1 MTSLAYHGPVRLLSW
16 SESSAQEFKFKL
28 ELLDGR
34 NALAH
39 FENVTRRS
47 GKRAGQRYR
56 AVWQSDEGKEIAG
69 PAELWFCGADWSHQ
83 SGATLRFTV
92 HPEDVAW
99 VRAQPTLDVD
109 ELAPKVYLGLVQ
121 LDVDDRPIDP
131 EKAARAQWAE
141 GLTGGPKSKNVARL
155 CQDREFQAFVGVR
168 MNLNRPATLEEADDW
183 VKRMCDIPSKKCLDH
198 DDPKTGLP
206 VWETYEARVHRPFL
220 SWSQSRA
227 SHPVD
232 A

>member
-1 MTSLAYHGPVRLLSW
+1 MAAGAQAQEGQKEMTSLAYHGPVRLLSW

-56 AVWQSDEGKEIAG
+56 AVWQSDRGKEIAG

-131 EKAARAQWAE
+131 EKAAMRNGPRGSRAGRSRRTPRA
-141 GLTGGPKSKNVARL
+141 TARTESSRRSSGTAWP
-155 CQDREFQAFVGVR
+155 QSAGDARGV
-168 MNLNRPATLEEADDW
+168 PTSGSSACATYPRRNASTTT
-183 VKRMCDIPSKKCLDH
+183 IPRRA
-198 DDPKTGLP
+198 LP
-206 VWETYEARVHRPFL
+206 VWETYEARVLVP
-220 SWSQSRA
+220 S
-227 SHPVD
+227 
-232 A
+232 